1 MGRVV
6 LALGALFF
14 LIAGAVFAQALDK
27 PSKQR
32 PSVNEARNVS
42 GHVDED
48 AQIEGIL
55 IINGAVRIDGVKI
68 PKGQKKYRSA
78 KTGRTYLIEWG
89 GDDNVSVTEQ

>member
-1 MGRVV
+1 MKRSV
-6 LALGALFF
+6 ALGALAL
-14 LIAGAVFAQALDK
+14 LIAVAAFAQAMDK
-27 PSKQR
+27 VPKQK
-32 PSVNEARNVS
+32 SSANEARNVS

-55 IINGAVRIDGVKI
+55 VINGVVSIDGVKI